1 MVDEDETIEVASVG
15 GRKPRLMARRILS
28 EILQPRAEEIF
39 HLVWDEIRRAGYE
52 KSLNSG
58 IVLTGGG
65 SILEGMPE
73 IAEQIFDLPIRRG
86 MPTDVG
92 GLTDHISSPVFATP
106 VGIGLYAHR
115 NRVVEPARVGA
126 GAFSRVAG
134 RLRGIFKEFF

>member
-1 MVDEDETIEVASVG
+1 
-15 GRKPRLMARRILS
+15 
-28 EILQPRAEEIF
+28 
-39 HLVWDEIRRAGYE
+39 
-52 KSLNSG
+52 
-58 IVLTGGG
+58 
-65 SILEGMPE
+65 
-73 IAEQIFDLPIRRG
+73 

-115 NRVVEPARVGA
+115 NRVVEPVRVGA